1 MSDKQY
7 YRVMAGAKSIY
18 ADQCIGGGF
27 IGGHWG
33 FEFDLT
39 ADLAAGFP
47 SFSSRLKP
55 IYLENHPDKSR
66 VASGLACGMLWTI
79 CAGLKKGDII
89 LTPDGQGQYHVGEIS
104 GGYYFAEGEVLP
116 HRRKVQWYDQTIDR
130 NDTSTPLQNSA
141 GSIGTVSNMAKHA
154 EEIVRLIGGSSVPT
168 IIATDNLIED
178 PSVFAL
184 EMHLEDFLVANWD
197 QTELGR
203 KYDIYEDEGE
213 RVGQQFLCDTGR
225 MDILAISKDR
235 KELLVVELKKGRA
248 SDSVVGQV
256 QRYMGY
262 ALDELAEPHQTVRG
276 VIIALEDDV
285 RLSRA
290 LRVTQNIDFYRYQVS
305 FKLVQG

>member
-1 MSDKQY
+1 MSEKQY
-7 YRVMAGAKSIY
+7 YRVMAGAKSVYVEDFIN
-18 ADQCIGGGF
+18 GGY
-27 IGGHWG
+27 IAGGWG
-33 FEFDLT
+33 FDFDLS
-39 ADLAAGFP
+39 ADLAQGFP
-47 SFSSRLKP
+47 DFSKKLKP
-55 IYLENHPDKSR
+55 IYLENHPDKSK

-79 CAGLKKGDII
+79 CAGLKKGDVI

-104 GGYYFAEGEVLP
+104 GGYFFVEGEELA
-116 HRRKVQWYDQTIDR
+116 HRRKVEWYDQTIDR
-130 NDTSTPLQNSA
+130 SETSDALQNSA
-141 GSIGTVSNMAKHA
+141 GSIGTVSNMAKHV
-154 EEIVRLIGGSSVPT
+154 EEIERLMGRRAAPS
-168 IIATDNLIED
+168 IIATDELIED

-203 KYDIYEDEGE
+203 KYDIYEEEGE
-213 RVGQQFLCDTGR
+213 QIGKQFLCDTGR